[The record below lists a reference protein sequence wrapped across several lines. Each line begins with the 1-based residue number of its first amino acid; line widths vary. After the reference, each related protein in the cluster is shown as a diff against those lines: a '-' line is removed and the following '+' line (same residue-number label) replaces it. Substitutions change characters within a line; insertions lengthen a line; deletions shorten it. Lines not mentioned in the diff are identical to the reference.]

1 MLSKIL
7 FENYG
12 NLSSRL
18 NNPQTN
24 GKLERLWYEYDRHRW
39 HFSNLKEWID
49 FYNNR
54 LHGALKL
61 EWAERPNE
69 AFQRKLRP
77 ECLIGM
83 MFK

>member
-1 MLSKIL
+1 MV
-7 FENYG
+7 F
-12 NLSSRL
+12 SRVK
-18 NNPQTN
+18 NPQTN

-39 HFSNLKEWID
+39 HFSSLKEWIE

-61 EWAERPNE
+61 EWAETPNE